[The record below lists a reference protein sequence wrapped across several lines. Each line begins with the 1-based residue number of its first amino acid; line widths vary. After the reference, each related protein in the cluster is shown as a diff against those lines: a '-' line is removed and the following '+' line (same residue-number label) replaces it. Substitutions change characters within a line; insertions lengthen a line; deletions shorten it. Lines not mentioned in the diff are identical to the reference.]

1 MGKKTKGLNA
11 ARKLK
16 ARRKKFRESDKNY
29 VRKKYD
35 LKQKSDPLEGSP
47 QARGIVLEKRAIE
60 AKQPNS
66 ALRKAVRVQLIK
78 NGRKMT
84 AFVPGDHA
92 IDYIDEHDEVIVA
105 GIGGHAGRTKG
116 DIPGIR
122 WKVTKVNGQSLKQL
136 VKGEEEK
143 IVGRR

>member
-1 MGKKTKGLNA
+1 MSKKPRGLNTA
-11 ARKLK
+11 KKLMKRRNIFRRADKKFIRRKYKLK
-16 ARRKKFRESDKNY
+16 A
-29 VRKKYD
+29 
-35 LKQKSDPLEGSP
+35 KSDPLEGSP

-78 NGRKMT
+78 NGKKIT
-84 AFVPGDHA
+84 AFVPGDKA
-92 IDYIDEHDEVIVA
+92 IDHIDEHDEIIVA

-122 WKVTKVNGQSLKQL
+122 WKVTRVNNQSLEQL
-136 VKGEEEK
+136 VKGKIEK